1 MAQTIYI
8 LSPPRSGRTVVWN
21 IVKKAFPQKTV
32 LLRKGAISFNDDDLY
47 VIVLRHPF
55 NTIMSTLNSGEMPI
69 NDSTLK
75 KCTYIYLNSG
85 GAFISSIDVKRENII
100 LLFYEDFVD
109 NLEHILTKM
118 EADASNTEIVEE
130 FRIENVI
137 EKSKTMKKEDF
148 ITWLHDPRGLTSES
162 KAAPL
167 GNMKTMVENKTFV
180 KNKVSKYKG
189 KTNYKDLLT
198 NEQIEKLNNNMVLKK
213 IIDTF
218 YK

>member
-1 MAQTIYI
+1 MSQTIHI
-8 LSPPRSGRTVVWN
+8 FSPMRSGRTVVWN
-21 IVKKAFPQKTV
+21 VVKKAFPQKNV
-32 LLRKGAISFNDDDLY
+32 SLQRGAVSFNDDDLY

-55 NTIMSTLNSGEMPI
+55 DIIMSELNSEELPI

-75 KCTYIYLNSG
+75 KCTYGYLNSG
-85 GAFISSIDVKRENII
+85 GAFLSSIDVERNNLI

-118 EADASNTEIVEE
+118 GVDANKAEIVEE
-130 FRIENVI
+130 FHIENVI
-137 EKSKTMKKEDF
+137 EKSKSMKKEDF

-162 KAAPL
+162 KEFPLASMKVMAA
-167 GNMKTMVENKTFV
+167 NDVWV
-180 KNKVSKYKG
+180 KNKVSTYKG

-198 NEQIEKLNNNMVLKK
+198 NEQIDKLNDNAVLKK